1 MFVNV
6 SDDYLKEG
14 AEIVLVSFQ
23 RLVHH
28 GGRGTVGIG
37 AMGIGGGGIGV
48 AAVLVVIRHLLL
60 HPWRSGVSTFNR
72 VLLEFAELRQG
83 YKIGLAAILLGG
95 RPLQQRCWLHS
106 WFLVFLL
113 GQIFLLAKASI
124 MEQLFPFLQVTL
136 RFALVVV
143 WILLMKVMSGRIGPG
158 KVRIETLV
166 LLKGTGQVE
175 VWIRVQ
181 VAGVRFWAVTL
192 L

>member
-1 MFVNV
+1 
-6 SDDYLKEG
+6 
-14 AEIVLVSFQ
+14 
-23 RLVHH
+23 
-28 GGRGTVGIG
+28 
-37 AMGIGGGGIGV
+37 
-48 AAVLVVIRHLLL
+48 
-60 HPWRSGVSTFNR
+60 
-72 VLLEFAELRQG
+72 
-83 YKIGLAAILLGG
+83 
-95 RPLQQRCWLHS
+95 
-106 WFLVFLL
+106 
-113 GQIFLLAKASI
+113 

-143 WILLMKVMSGRIGPG
+143 WILLMKVMSGRIGLG